1 MRKRHQ
7 STRVPGH
14 DYLHLH
20 ALPTSGKPRY
30 ALSYLPSP
38 PLHEASPTVLG
49 IVNGERVTPA
59 AFEENPEW
67 RPMLHELLK
76 HSVWSDEVLQVQANS
91 RVEGYLHIIG
101 EPELATWSSREKGLI
116 SVQTSGICQLST
128 ERASRKTLWRA
139 CCVETASCSRGS
151 TKRGMR
157 TGESE
162 T

>member
-20 ALPTSGKPRY
+20 ALPTSSEKPRY
-30 ALSYLPSP
+30 ALSYLSSP
-38 PLHEASPTVLG
+38 PLYEESPTVLG

-67 RPMLHELLK
+67 RPMLHELLR

-101 EPELATWSSREKGLI
+101 ESEPATG
-116 SVQTSGICQLST
+116 G
-128 ERASRKTLWRA
+128 
-139 CCVETASCSRGS
+139 
-151 TKRGMR
+151 
-157 TGESE
+157 
-162 T
+162 